1 VAPVATDPRPD
12 IEKVIA
18 NYAGALE
25 SRDIDQVRHAYP
37 GITAA
42 QQASWQTFF
51 DRVRNLKATLSIA
64 NLNVTGGGASADAT
78 VSGVYEYDNASTG
91 RAERRPVTFHTT
103 LARDGNG
110 WRIAAIR

>member
-42 QQASWQTFF
+42 QQASWQTF
-51 DRVRNLKATLSIA
+51 LT
-64 NLNVTGGGASADAT
+64 ASAI
-78 VSGVYEYDNASTG
+78 SKPPSASPT
-91 RAERRPVTFHTT
+91 
-103 LARDGNG
+103 
-110 WRIAAIR
+110 